1 MLKSEFYV
9 ACCTPEKTQNSHRKK
24 KKSKPKSDAPTK
36 TEDLERMKDLLSQ
49 TDDKEATTTGSGRNS
64 PALASSSS
72 RKTEAER
79 RFEEVQKRRVSFAF
93 LSRMAELT

>member
-9 ACCTPEKTQNSHRKK
+9 ACYRARITQNLHRKK
-24 KKSKPKSDAPTK
+24 KKSKPKSEASTK
-36 TEDLERMKDLLSQ
+36 AEELERMKDLLSQ
-49 TDDKEATTTGSGRNS
+49 TDDKEITTTGSGRNS

-93 LSRMAELT
+93 LFRMAVFT